1 MRARSLPL
9 QMTRRDSSPVLLSP
23 QRRRAPCTSLLYS
36 RLFDHLPRSPDVG
49 YARERGPGIAE
60 WVHAHGQSRDADAS
74 AMQEEEED
82 KDDTEGW
89 RSVGPA
95 LARESDSSSPLCTR
109 TRLSPGRSF
118 KFQAQEDGEGEGRRN
133 VTDEYERGREGG
145 RERHPRSHTM
155 IVVARVI
162 VDVNIVS

>member
-1 MRARSLPL
+1 
-9 QMTRRDSSPVLLSP
+9 
-23 QRRRAPCTSLLYS
+23 
-36 RLFDHLPRSPDVG
+36 
-49 YARERGPGIAE
+49 
-60 WVHAHGQSRDADAS
+60 
-74 AMQEEEED
+74 MQEEEED

-133 VTDEYERGREGG
+133 VTDEHERGRERASSEESHDGSGG
-145 RERHPRSHTM
+145 TSDRRCQYCVMTQVVMAAKKILLKCHA
-155 IVVARVI
+155 IVEKSVCLL
-162 VDVNIVS
+162 N